1 MLRFGN
7 ITEVDPAKGYARVT
21 FTDDGIVSDWLQICV
36 MGAISDKYTHTF
48 EVKEQVACLMD
59 ENSEEGVILGALF
72 NNAVNPSGGAKGVL
86 RVKFSD
92 NSVIEYNRNTHEYN
106 LDIKGKINI
115 SAESD
120 INIITESNV
129 NIDSININ
137 VNASGNVDL
146 TATGNVDLTASGNA
160 NITASAIAKIEAPI
174 IQLNGIVTTSG
185 AVAVGGAITI
195 GGTVTSPGGG
205 AISGNIEVTG
215 KLIAASDVEVGE
227 ISLKLHKHPGVTSGT
242 DYTQPPV

>member
-120 INIITESNV
+120 INIEAVNV
-129 NIDSININ
+129 N

-146 TATGNVDLTASGNA
+146 TATGNA
-160 NITASAIAKIEAPI
+160 NVTASAIAKIEAPM

-195 GGTVTSPGGG
+195 AGSVSAPGG
-205 AISGNIEVTG
+205 APISGNIEVTG
-215 KLIAASDVEVGE
+215 TLKASGNIETPSDVKAGT
-227 ISLKLHKHPGVTSGT
+227 ISLKNHVHAGVQTGFGST
-242 DYTQPPV
+242 AVPTP